1 VRKELRE
8 IGPGE
13 SALRPGVVVLAG
25 QSEGKLRCR
34 LAIYERPVADE
45 RVDQVNFGL
54 LWIGSFIEWWGLQN
68 RCIDWQRGRR
78 AEERHPSPR
87 ASLQLRITEPRSGL
101 GGGLSR

>member
-1 VRKELRE
+1 VEHCQSGLAEGSANFDCQFSEVRKELRE

-13 SALRPGVVVLAG
+13 SALRPGLVVLAG

-34 LAIYERPVADE
+34 LAIYERPVANE

-54 LWIGSFIEWWGLQN
+54 RWIGSFIEWWGLQN

-78 AEERHPSPR
+78 AEEE
-87 ASLQLRITEPRSGL
+87 I
-101 GGGLSR
+101 